1 MTCIFS
7 KRGRRHDVSKLIV
20 KSWPAIQAVKARSV
34 SHAFKDIRDV
44 KILNRFTVQFPVK
57 RDTTHMQTDAIV
69 RGINDRIHALAFQY
83 EVVKEVLVFVSD
95 IQLLRIRLEDW
106 PEMHK
111 LLKMTH
117 TLTFRILKS
126 ARATDGT
133 IDMLLK
139 MHRGLKISIALGP
152 GFLRVAHAADPSRV
166 HVQHLVY
173 DVEAFKG
180 RLRNFSTRVD
190 RVVPDVET
198 RDGVNYSLSYVT
210 GQYTDPVR

>member
-1 MTCIFS
+1 
-7 KRGRRHDVSKLIV
+7 V
-20 KSWPAIQAVKARSV
+20 
-34 SHAFKDIRDV
+34 AFK
-44 KILNRFTVQFPVK
+44 
-57 RDTTHMQTDAIV
+57 
-69 RGINDRIHALAFQY
+69 Y

-106 PEMHK
+106 PEMDK

-117 TLTFRILKS
+117 TLTFRVLS
-126 ARATDGT
+126 APATDGT

-139 MHRGLKISIALGP
+139 MHRDLKIKIVWLLALGP
-152 GFLRVAHAADPSRV
+152 GFLRVAH
-166 HVQHLVY
+166 VQHLVH

-190 RVVPDVET
+190 RVVLDVET
-198 RDGVNYSLSYVT
+198 RDGVNCSLSYVT

>member
-1 MTCIFS
+1 M
-7 KRGRRHDVSKLIV
+7 
-20 KSWPAIQAVKARSV
+20 
-34 SHAFKDIRDV
+34 
-44 KILNRFTVQFPVK
+44 
-57 RDTTHMQTDAIV
+57 
-69 RGINDRIHALAFQY
+69 
-83 EVVKEVLVFVSD
+83 
-95 IQLLRIRLEDW
+95 
-106 PEMHK
+106 
-111 LLKMTH
+111 
-117 TLTFRILKS
+117 KS
-126 ARATDGT
+126 APATDGT

-198 RDGVNYSLSYVT
+198 RDGANYSLSYVT